1 MGGGDAMM
9 PPVTYSEFHTQLLGA
24 KTYDQETS
32 PYLRM
37 EDWMWESFG
46 FADHGAVYVRH
57 IPGYNGA
64 DHNRQNYLRIKGGA
78 VEIPR
83 YFV

>member
-1 MGGGDAMM
+1 VGIGDAMM
-9 PPVTYSEFHTQLLGA
+9 PPVTYREFYTQLLGA
-24 KTYDQETS
+24 STYDQQNG
-32 PYLRM
+32 PGMNL
-37 EDWMWESFG
+37 EDWLWESFG
-46 FADHGAVYVRH
+46 FADHGVEFVRH
-57 IPGYNGA
+57 FPGYNGA